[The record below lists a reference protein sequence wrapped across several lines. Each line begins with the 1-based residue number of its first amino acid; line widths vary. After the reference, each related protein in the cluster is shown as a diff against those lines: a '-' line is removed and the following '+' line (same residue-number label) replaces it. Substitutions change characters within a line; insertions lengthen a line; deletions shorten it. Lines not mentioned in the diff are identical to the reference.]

1 VEGVWGNRE
10 VPPAGLGHGVLR
22 IRGFPRRGFG
32 RLLMRGER
40 SRPYHRDMARTKV
53 PPTRVQ
59 APRKRTD
66 SPRRTAG
73 ARPAGPVLGSA
84 RRLYGAAL
92 AVAAVAAAVLILASQ
107 ISVHRGEHKATAAT
121 GITGVA
127 ETAALFRGIPQDGT
141 TLGRADA
148 PVTMVEYADLQ
159 CPFCGAY
166 ARDVLPTIVRDYVRT
181 GKVRLVYRGLAFIG
195 PDSET
200 ALRTALAAAPQHKL
214 WNVADLLF
222 RNQGAEN
229 AWIDDA
235 LLRDVVTAAGA
246 ETARVFASRDS
257 ASVTRAIEAARGQAA
272 ADGVR
277 GTPTFMVGRTGG
289 TLKPLPLTSLDIGA
303 FRAAF
308 EDQLR

>member
-1 VEGVWGNRE
+1 MRDES
-10 VPPAGLGHGVLR
+10 
-22 IRGFPRRGFG
+22 PRRYRQGI
-32 RLLMRGER
+32 
-40 SRPYHRDMARTKV
+40 ARTKV
-53 PPTRVQ
+53 PPTRIQ

-66 SPRRTAG
+66 GRRRTAG

-92 AVAAVAAAVLILASQ
+92 AVAALAAAVLILASQ
-107 ISVHRGEHKATAAT
+107 ISVHRGEHKATAGT

-141 TLGRADA
+141 TLGRPHA

-200 ALRTALAAAPQHKL
+200 AFRTALAAAPQHKL

-246 ETARVFASRDS
+246 NAARVFASRDG
-257 ASVTRAIEAARGQAA
+257 ASVTRAIEAAQRQAA

-303 FRAAF
+303 FRAAI

>member
-1 VEGVWGNRE
+1 MRDES
-10 VPPAGLGHGVLR
+10 
-22 IRGFPRRGFG
+22 PRRYRQG
-32 RLLMRGER
+32 
-40 SRPYHRDMARTKV
+40 MARTKV

-59 APRKRTD
+59 APRKRSD
-66 SPRRTAG
+66 GRRRTAR
-73 ARPAGPVLGSA
+73 ARPAGSVLGSA

-92 AVAAVAAAVLILASQ
+92 AVAALAAAVLILASQ
-107 ISVHRGEHKATAAT
+107 ISVHRGEHKATAGT

-181 GKVRLVYRGLAFIG
+181 GKVRLAYRGLAFIG

-200 ALRTALAAAPQHKL
+200 ALQTALAAAPQHKL

-222 RNQGAEN
+222 RSQGAEN

-246 ETARVFASRDS
+246 NAARVFASRDS
-257 ASVTRAIEAARGQAA
+257 ASVTRAIEAAQRPATA
-272 ADGVR
+272 HGVR
-277 GTPTFMVGRTGG
+277 GTPTFTVGRTGG

-303 FRAAF
+303 FRAAI
-308 EDQLR
+308 EDELG

>member
-1 VEGVWGNRE
+1 
-10 VPPAGLGHGVLR
+10 
-22 IRGFPRRGFG
+22 
-32 RLLMRGER
+32 MRGER